1 MLLYHVVPV
10 AALSSDL
17 SDGQVLP
24 TLAGVDLT
32 VDLSEGVEI
41 VSPGS
46 TATVVAANNIAG
58 NNVVHVIDTVLLL
71 PFGTEEPTAEPVVEP
86 TVPGPSIVEVKLK
99 TVSTPCIDACHSG

>member
-71 PFGTEEPTAEPVVEP
+71 PFGTEEPVAEPVAEP
-86 TVPGPSIVEVKLK
+86 VDECSTVFEVRLRLDYFDIIR
-99 TVSTPCIDACHSG
+99 T